1 MQVGR
6 WDRLERQER
15 AMSIDEGLEAACVTS
30 APLNS
35 IAVIAAADGE
45 ANEATLA
52 HLRECPACAA
62 RVMQLRKVQSRLR
75 RWLYRLHCP
84 SSDLLVDYCQGLI
97 DPFQRA
103 ALAHHIALCPHCS
116 AEVALLERGAPTAD
130 IVGYGPRVGLQ
141 LP

>member
-1 MQVGR
+1 
-6 WDRLERQER
+6 
-15 AMSIDEGLEAACVTS
+15 MSIDEGLDEGCATPRALSGAA
-30 APLNS
+30 L
-35 IAVIAAADGE
+35 IAAADGE
-45 ANEATLA
+45 ADEATLA

-62 RVMQLRKVQSRLR
+62 QVTQLRRAQSRLR

-84 SSDLLVDYCQGLI
+84 SSDLLVDYCQRLV
-97 DPFQRA
+97 DPFQHA

-116 AEVALLERGAPTAD
+116 AEVALLERGAPAAE